1 MFTDE
6 NMTAKEELF
15 AWLRHMNK
23 NKGSDLFVTTHFPPA
38 MKLDGKI
45 TRITDEPLTAE
56 KCMEI
61 AFSIM
66 SAKQAEEFS
75 STNECNFAISLP
87 DTSRF
92 RVNAMIQRG
101 ATALVF
107 RAITSKIPK
116 FESLNLPPALKDVA
130 LKKRG
135 LVIFVGGTGS
145 GKSTSLA
152 SLIDYR
158 NENSFGHIITIEDPI
173 EFVHEHKNCIITQR
187 EVGVDTENWMAAL
200 KNTLRQAPDVILI
213 GEIRDRET
221 MDYAIA
227 FAETGHL
234 CMATLHANSTN
245 QALDRIINFFPEE
258 RREQLLTDLS
268 LNLQAFISQRLVP
281 RDGGKGRVAAVE
293 VLLNSPLISE
303 LIHNGNIHEI
313 KEVMKKSTTLGMQT
327 FDQRLYQLYEKGEI
341 SLQDALKNAD
351 SAHDLRLAV
360 QLRSRRAQSSDPDL
374 ELL

>member
-145 GKSTSLA
+145 GKSTSLPRLSTTAMKIRSDTSSPSKIRSSLSTNTKTA
-152 SLIDYR
+152 SLPSAR
-158 NENSFGHIITIEDPI
+158 SAWTR
-173 EFVHEHKNCIITQR
+173 K
-187 EVGVDTENWMAAL
+187 
-200 KNTLRQAPDVILI
+200 
-213 GEIRDRET
+213 
-221 MDYAIA
+221 
-227 FAETGHL
+227 TGW
-234 CMATLHANSTN
+234 
-245 QALDRIINFFPEE
+245 
-258 RREQLLTDLS
+258 RR
-268 LNLQAFISQRLVP
+268 
-281 RDGGKGRVAAVE
+281 
-293 VLLNSPLISE
+293 
-303 LIHNGNIHEI
+303 
-313 KEVMKKSTTLGMQT
+313 
-327 FDQRLYQLYEKGEI
+327 
-341 SLQDALKNAD
+341 
-351 SAHDLRLAV
+351 
-360 QLRSRRAQSSDPDL
+360 
-374 ELL
+374 

>member
-15 AWLRHMNK
+15 AWLRHMNQ

-107 RAITSKIPK
+107 RTITSKIPK
-116 FESLNLPPALKDVA
+116 FESLNLPPVLKDVA

-173 EFVHEHKNCIITQR
+173 EFVHEHK
-187 EVGVDTENWMAAL
+187 
-200 KNTLRQAPDVILI
+200 K
-213 GEIRDRET
+213 
-221 MDYAIA
+221 
-227 FAETGHL
+227 
-234 CMATLHANSTN
+234 LHHHPA
-245 QALDRIINFFPEE
+245 RG
-258 RREQLLTDLS
+258 RRGYGKL
-268 LNLQAFISQRLVP
+268 
-281 RDGGKGRVAAVE
+281 DGGVEKHAA
-293 VLLNSPLISE
+293 SGAGCHP
-303 LIHNGNIHEI
+303 
-313 KEVMKKSTTLGMQT
+313 
-327 FDQRLYQLYEKGEI
+327 Y
-341 SLQDALKNAD
+341 
-351 SAHDLRLAV
+351 
-360 QLRSRRAQSSDPDL
+360 RRNPRP
-374 ELL
+374 

>member
-116 FESLNLPPALKDVA
+116 FESLNLPP
-130 LKKRG
+130 
-135 LVIFVGGTGS
+135 
-145 GKSTSLA
+145 
-152 SLIDYR
+152 
-158 NENSFGHIITIEDPI
+158 P
-173 EFVHEHKNCIITQR
+173 
-187 EVGVDTENWMAAL
+187 
-200 KNTLRQAPDVILI
+200 
-213 GEIRDRET
+213 
-221 MDYAIA
+221 
-227 FAETGHL
+227 
-234 CMATLHANSTN
+234 
-245 QALDRIINFFPEE
+245 
-258 RREQLLTDLS
+258 
-268 LNLQAFISQRLVP
+268 
-281 RDGGKGRVAAVE
+281 
-293 VLLNSPLISE
+293 
-303 LIHNGNIHEI
+303 
-313 KEVMKKSTTLGMQT
+313 
-327 FDQRLYQLYEKGEI
+327 
-341 SLQDALKNAD
+341 
-351 SAHDLRLAV
+351 
-360 QLRSRRAQSSDPDL
+360 
-374 ELL
+374 

>member
-116 FESLNLPPALKDVA
+116 FVKPEPAA
-130 LKKRG
+130 G
-135 LVIFVGGTGS
+135 LEGCCAEKTRAGYFCRRHRLGQ
-145 GKSTSLA
+145 
-152 SLIDYR
+152 ID
-158 NENSFGHIITIEDPI
+158 
-173 EFVHEHKNCIITQR
+173 
-187 EVGVDTENWMAAL
+187 
-200 KNTLRQAPDVILI
+200 
-213 GEIRDRET
+213 
-221 MDYAIA
+221 
-227 FAETGHL
+227 FA
-234 CMATLHANSTN
+234 
-245 QALDRIINFFPEE
+245 
-258 RREQLLTDLS
+258 
-268 LNLQAFISQRLVP
+268 
-281 RDGGKGRVAAVE
+281 
-293 VLLNSPLISE
+293 
-303 LIHNGNIHEI
+303 
-313 KEVMKKSTTLGMQT
+313 
-327 FDQRLYQLYEKGEI
+327 
-341 SLQDALKNAD
+341 
-351 SAHDLRLAV
+351 RLAYRLP
-360 QLRSRRAQSSDPDL
+360 Q
-374 ELL
+374 

>member
-135 LVIFVGGTGS
+135 LAAPARANRLRS
-145 GKSTSLA
+145 PRLSTTAMKIRSDTSSPSKIRSSLSTNTKTA
-152 SLIDYR
+152 SLPSAR
-158 NENSFGHIITIEDPI
+158 SAWTR
-173 EFVHEHKNCIITQR
+173 K
-187 EVGVDTENWMAAL
+187 
-200 KNTLRQAPDVILI
+200 
-213 GEIRDRET
+213 
-221 MDYAIA
+221 
-227 FAETGHL
+227 TGW
-234 CMATLHANSTN
+234 
-245 QALDRIINFFPEE
+245 
-258 RREQLLTDLS
+258 RR
-268 LNLQAFISQRLVP
+268 
-281 RDGGKGRVAAVE
+281 
-293 VLLNSPLISE
+293 
-303 LIHNGNIHEI
+303 
-313 KEVMKKSTTLGMQT
+313 
-327 FDQRLYQLYEKGEI
+327 
-341 SLQDALKNAD
+341 
-351 SAHDLRLAV
+351 
-360 QLRSRRAQSSDPDL
+360 
-374 ELL
+374 

>member
-135 LVIFVGGTGS
+135 LVIFVGAPARANRLRS
-145 GKSTSLA
+145 PRLSTTAMKIRSDTSSPSKIRSSLSTNTKTA
-152 SLIDYR
+152 SLPSAR
-158 NENSFGHIITIEDPI
+158 SAWTR
-173 EFVHEHKNCIITQR
+173 K
-187 EVGVDTENWMAAL
+187 
-200 KNTLRQAPDVILI
+200 
-213 GEIRDRET
+213 
-221 MDYAIA
+221 
-227 FAETGHL
+227 TGW
-234 CMATLHANSTN
+234 
-245 QALDRIINFFPEE
+245 
-258 RREQLLTDLS
+258 RR
-268 LNLQAFISQRLVP
+268 
-281 RDGGKGRVAAVE
+281 
-293 VLLNSPLISE
+293 
-303 LIHNGNIHEI
+303 
-313 KEVMKKSTTLGMQT
+313 
-327 FDQRLYQLYEKGEI
+327 
-341 SLQDALKNAD
+341 
-351 SAHDLRLAV
+351 
-360 QLRSRRAQSSDPDL
+360 
-374 ELL
+374 

>member
-135 LVIFVGGTGS
+135 LVIFVGGTARANRLRS
-145 GKSTSLA
+145 PRLSTTAMKIRSDTSSPSKIRSSLSTNTKTA
-152 SLIDYR
+152 SLPSAR
-158 NENSFGHIITIEDPI
+158 SAWTR
-173 EFVHEHKNCIITQR
+173 K
-187 EVGVDTENWMAAL
+187 
-200 KNTLRQAPDVILI
+200 
-213 GEIRDRET
+213 
-221 MDYAIA
+221 
-227 FAETGHL
+227 TGW
-234 CMATLHANSTN
+234 
-245 QALDRIINFFPEE
+245 
-258 RREQLLTDLS
+258 RR
-268 LNLQAFISQRLVP
+268 
-281 RDGGKGRVAAVE
+281 
-293 VLLNSPLISE
+293 
-303 LIHNGNIHEI
+303 
-313 KEVMKKSTTLGMQT
+313 
-327 FDQRLYQLYEKGEI
+327 
-341 SLQDALKNAD
+341 
-351 SAHDLRLAV
+351 
-360 QLRSRRAQSSDPDL
+360 
-374 ELL
+374 

>member
-15 AWLRHMNK
+15 AWLRHMNQ

-116 FESLNLPPALKDVA
+116 FESLNLPPVLKDVA

-135 LVIFVGGTGS
+135 LVIFVGGDRLGQIDFAC
-145 GKSTSLA
+145 LA
-152 SLIDYR
+152 YR
-158 NENSFGHIITIEDPI
+158 LP
-173 EFVHEHKNCIITQR
+173 Q
-187 EVGVDTENWMAAL
+187 
-200 KNTLRQAPDVILI
+200 
-213 GEIRDRET
+213 
-221 MDYAIA
+221 
-227 FAETGHL
+227 
-234 CMATLHANSTN
+234 
-245 QALDRIINFFPEE
+245 
-258 RREQLLTDLS
+258 
-268 LNLQAFISQRLVP
+268 
-281 RDGGKGRVAAVE
+281 
-293 VLLNSPLISE
+293 
-303 LIHNGNIHEI
+303 
-313 KEVMKKSTTLGMQT
+313 
-327 FDQRLYQLYEKGEI
+327 
-341 SLQDALKNAD
+341 
-351 SAHDLRLAV
+351 
-360 QLRSRRAQSSDPDL
+360 
-374 ELL
+374 

>member
-152 SLIDYR
+152 SLSTTAMKIR
-158 NENSFGHIITIEDPI
+158 S
-173 EFVHEHKNCIITQR
+173 
-187 EVGVDTENWMAAL
+187 DTSSPS
-200 KNTLRQAPDVILI
+200 K
-213 GEIRDRET
+213 IRSS
-221 MDYAIA
+221 
-227 FAETGHL
+227 L
-234 CMATLHANSTN
+234 STN
-245 QALDRIINFFPEE
+245 TKTASLPSARSAWTRKTGW
-258 RREQLLTDLS
+258 RR
-268 LNLQAFISQRLVP
+268 
-281 RDGGKGRVAAVE
+281 
-293 VLLNSPLISE
+293 
-303 LIHNGNIHEI
+303 
-313 KEVMKKSTTLGMQT
+313 
-327 FDQRLYQLYEKGEI
+327 
-341 SLQDALKNAD
+341 
-351 SAHDLRLAV
+351 
-360 QLRSRRAQSSDPDL
+360 
-374 ELL
+374 

>member
-116 FESLNLPPALKDVA
+116 FESLNLPPVLKDVA

-200 KNTLRQAPDVILI
+200 KKHAASGAGCHPYRRNPRPRNDGLRHCLCRNGAFVYGDAARQQHQSGTRPHHQLFPRGAARTIADGFVAQPSGVYFATPRSARRRQGQGGGSRGAAQFAPDFGV
-213 GEIRDRET
+213 D
-221 MDYAIA
+221 
-227 FAETGHL
+227 
-234 CMATLHANSTN
+234 
-245 QALDRIINFFPEE
+245 
-258 RREQLLTDLS
+258 
-268 LNLQAFISQRLVP
+268 SQRQHP
-281 RDGGKGRVAAVE
+281 
-293 VLLNSPLISE
+293 
-303 LIHNGNIHEI
+303 
-313 KEVMKKSTTLGMQT
+313 
-327 FDQRLYQLYEKGEI
+327 
-341 SLQDALKNAD
+341 
-351 SAHDLRLAV
+351 
-360 QLRSRRAQSSDPDL
+360 
-374 ELL
+374 

>member
-135 LVIFVGGTGS
+135 LVIFS
-145 GKSTSLA
+145 AAPARANRLRSPRLSTTAMKIRSDTSSPSKIRSSLSTNTKTA
-152 SLIDYR
+152 SLPSAR
-158 NENSFGHIITIEDPI
+158 SAWTR
-173 EFVHEHKNCIITQR
+173 K
-187 EVGVDTENWMAAL
+187 
-200 KNTLRQAPDVILI
+200 
-213 GEIRDRET
+213 
-221 MDYAIA
+221 
-227 FAETGHL
+227 TGW
-234 CMATLHANSTN
+234 
-245 QALDRIINFFPEE
+245 
-258 RREQLLTDLS
+258 RR
-268 LNLQAFISQRLVP
+268 
-281 RDGGKGRVAAVE
+281 
-293 VLLNSPLISE
+293 
-303 LIHNGNIHEI
+303 
-313 KEVMKKSTTLGMQT
+313 
-327 FDQRLYQLYEKGEI
+327 
-341 SLQDALKNAD
+341 
-351 SAHDLRLAV
+351 
-360 QLRSRRAQSSDPDL
+360 
-374 ELL
+374 

>member
-158 NENSFGHIITIEDPI
+158 NE
-173 EFVHEHKNCIITQR
+173 K
-187 EVGVDTENWMAAL
+187 
-200 KNTLRQAPDVILI
+200 
-213 GEIRDRET
+213 
-221 MDYAIA
+221 
-227 FAETGHL
+227 
-234 CMATLHANSTN
+234 
-245 QALDRIINFFPEE
+245 
-258 RREQLLTDLS
+258 LLTDLS

-327 FDQRLYQLYEKGEI
+327 FDQHLYQLYEKGEI